1 MKESIIKPY
10 ICSVCG
16 YLYDIESAEKT
27 QANII
32 IPFEDLPEDWVCPDC
47 SVKQNLFTPTDS
59 DRTPDF
65 PESKTK
71 EF

>member
-1 MKESIIKPY
+1 MNVTIIKPY

-16 YLYDIESAEKT
+16 YLYDIESAEK
-27 QANII
+27 NIENNV
-32 IPFEDLPEDWVCPDC
+32 IPFEELPDDWTCPDC
-47 SVKQNLFTPTDS
+47 GVNPDLFTQTDS

-65 PESKTK
+65 HESKTK

>member
-1 MKESIIKPY
+1 MKAY

-16 YLYDIESAEKT
+16 YLYDDESAEKNKEGI
-27 QANII
+27 A
-32 IPFEDLPEDWVCPDC
+32 IPFEQLPDDWVCPVC
-47 SVKQNLFTPTDS
+47 GVKPELFQAVDS

-65 PESKTK
+65 PENKTK

>member
-1 MKESIIKPY
+1 MKNPIIKPY

-16 YLYDIESAEKT
+16 YLYDEQSAEK
-27 QANII
+27 NIEGVNT
-32 IPFEDLPEDWVCPDC
+32 PFEELPTDWICPNCGVKPDLFNP
-47 SVKQNLFTPTDS
+47 SDS
-59 DRTPDF
+59 DRVPDM